1 MELACKDRIPHNVPV
16 YAGSDPVIFRD
27 ARVIDNLLSDE
38 VMYVPRCNY
47 FEEVQTDI
55 EPYMRK
61 VVTTWMLEV
70 CEEQSIEDQVLPL
83 AVNYMDR
90 FLCTCRIKRSQLQ
103 LLAATCLLL
112 ASKIRCCNSFQLDLL
127 SAYTDYS
134 VTPENITSWEILV
147 LSKLQWNLAAVTG
160 FDYIDQLIERST
172 WGQDSPYLRRHAHT
186 LVSICYTEPSLIQ
199 TTPSLIA
206 AACVCSA
213 IRGLKMPSSAIAT
226 RDICASARVLDPIA
240 LELLIRF
247 IDQVV
252 EKVIPPS
259 TGSSAGQPTDKTAN
273 GGSQKQT
280 HGKEEDDCEYPQP
293 VTPKDVE
300 EIYF

>member
-1 MELACKDRIPHNVPV
+1 MELTCNDRIPHNVSV

-27 ARVIDNLLSDE
+27 ARVVDNLLNDE
-38 VMYVPRCNY
+38 VMYIPRCNY
-47 FEEVQTDI
+47 FDEIQTDI

-112 ASKIRCCNSFQLDLL
+112 ASKIRCCNSFQLELL
-127 SAYTDYS
+127 CAYTDYS

-160 FDYIDQLIERST
+160 FDYIDQLIERSA

-186 LVSICYTEPSLIQ
+186 LVSICYTEPSLVQ
-199 TTPSLIA
+199 TAPSLIA
-206 AACVCSA
+206 SACVCSA
-213 IRGLKMPSSAIAT
+213 IRGLKMPAAAIAT
-226 RDICASARVLDPIA
+226 RDICVTTRILDPIA

-252 EKVIPPS
+252 EKVIPS
-259 TGSSAGQPTDKTAN
+259 SGTVSAGQNCDKSGTGA
-273 GGSQKQT
+273 GQKR
-280 HGKEEDDCEYPQP
+280 KEEEEDCEYPQP